1 MGGLRV
7 TYAQGMYVP
16 MRVGEQL
23 EPLRCSQARLLEWV
37 STLCRVPRVP
47 ARERCEVITPLQ
59 NGRCGGGSGRCE
71 QVSAPDLALEEQ
83 EAGSRK
89 QKQKQRQET
98 NNRKQTKQ
106 RGPLQTAIGDTHSR
120 HSCIPIYPRA
130 PNWHSGLAALNCTA
144 RIYSAIRIVHSHTLP
159 PVPPGH
165 RLAQ

>member
-47 ARERCEVITPLQ
+47 TRERCEVITPLQ

-83 EAGSRK
+83 EAGNRD
-89 QKQKQRQET
+89 
-98 NNRKQTKQ
+98 RKQTTGNKQSRGARCKQ
-106 RGPLQTAIGDTHSR
+106 RLAIPTPGTAAYLSTLEPRIGT
-120 HSCIPIYPRA
+120 
-130 PNWHSGLAALNCTA
+130 AAWPPSIAQLV
-144 RIYSAIRIVHSHTLP
+144 STLP
-159 PVPPGH
+159 YV
-165 RLAQ
+165 